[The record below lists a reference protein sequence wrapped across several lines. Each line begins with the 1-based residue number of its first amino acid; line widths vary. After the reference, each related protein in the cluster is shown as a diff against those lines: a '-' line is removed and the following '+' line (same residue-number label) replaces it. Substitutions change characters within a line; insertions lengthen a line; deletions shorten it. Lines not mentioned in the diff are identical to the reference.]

1 MKKIAL
7 LAVIG
12 ATFCEIL
19 MNLIQFLTILFL
31 RFTFYIFSTMS
42 ELDPRIQKWLEKII
56 ELNIKKPHLS
66 EPTMKRILGEL
77 GFEDD
82 IDNILLFLCG
92 SFYAQVLQRSKAYHD
107 MARAEDE
114 QGAIKLLSRR
124 MVEIKEAYLET
135 RLDV

>member
-1 MKKIAL
+1 M
-7 LAVIG
+7 
-12 ATFCEIL
+12 
-19 MNLIQFLTILFL
+19 TI
-31 RFTFYIFSTMS
+31 MS
-42 ELDPRIQKWLEKII
+42 ELDSRIQEWLEKII
-56 ELNIKKPHLS
+56 ELNINKPHLS

-77 GFEDD
+77 GYEDN

-92 SFYAQVLQRSKAYHD
+92 SFYAQVLQRSKAYHG

-135 RLDV
+135 RLNA